1 MNTERKDVKEF
12 LNAYFPG
19 MSLGMFSSMIGMSD
33 KSVRRYMKGEELAE
47 YTIRK
52 LERIMEDVEKEGY
65 VYHKWE
71 AFRWFGMFKEHTPFE
86 GRLIELRGM
95 SPEVQM
101 RIRHKK

>member
-12 LNAYFPG
+12 LNTYFPD

-33 KSVRRYMKGEELAE
+33 KSVRRYMKGEKLTE

-71 AFRWFGMFKEHTPFE
+71 ALNWFDMCRRHMTFQESV
-86 GRLIELRGM
+86 IELRGM
-95 SPEVQM
+95 DPEFQK
-101 RIRHKK
+101 RIRYKK